1 MHHAILQMT
10 VFEMK
15 VFQKIHLKSYTK
27 RNIMFS
33 LMFER
38 EFQRI
43 VCTFRVILSKWFK
56 SRFSSL
62 LQNEL
67 LLHQDKSEFFTSHA
81 DFNRYRLI
89 VLEWSDFDILY
100 NICTLYLFEFFKQ
113 LRAYFCNNF
122 NFSNLTFVINHY
134 FKIDRFACEEGNLQE
149 FRGYWTRPKADT

>member
-15 VFQKIHLKSYTK
+15 IFQKIHLKSYTK

-67 LLHQDKSEFFTSHA
+67 LLH
-81 DFNRYRLI
+81 
-89 VLEWSDFDILY
+89 
-100 NICTLYLFEFFKQ
+100 
-113 LRAYFCNNF
+113 
-122 NFSNLTFVINHY
+122 
-134 FKIDRFACEEGNLQE
+134 
-149 FRGYWTRPKADT
+149 